1 MGSFKKKYLWVEPIH
16 PTHRCRGAVFLCV
29 FCVFFFSLLLVRQVS
44 SSSQVLC
51 GQCKGSG
58 SKSGKSAVCSDCR
71 GSGVNV
77 IIRQMGPSRLLSAF
91 CVTPFPPSFQTCP
104 PPQLEGCSHGG
115 HRGRGTQ
122 PPSWHSQNFALR
134 DHFRGK
140 HQRKDVFKK
149 GEGVSEI

>member
-104 PPQLEGCSHGG
+104 PPPVGRLFARGAQGEGDTASLLA
-115 HRGRGTQ
+115 Q
-122 PPSWHSQNFALR
+122 PK
-134 DHFRGK
+134 FRTSGPFQGK
-140 HQRKDVFKK
+140 TSKK
-149 GEGVSEI
+149 GRFQKRGGGE